1 MVRALSMLFVLVGW
15 SVAGCGPEPRAAPPS
30 RYPGLEAVAP
40 AANGDGLTR
49 VLVFY
54 DMEGVAGQDTWRSFL
69 FGMPEYPHG
78 RELLTA
84 DLNAVIAG
92 LFDAGADSVDVVDA
106 HGSTNSA
113 EPDALESALDRRA
126 RIVYRD
132 HPFDPMLDLAEP
144 GRYDAI
150 AGVAHH
156 ARTGSRGFASHT
168 ITIGMEV
175 LIDDRPVTEVELFA
189 YSMGE
194 QGVPLIFVSGDDRLE
209 QNLNDAG
216 IDWIQYVVTKRSLS
230 ADRVE
235 LRPVDEVHAEMRTK
249 ARIALEQRDAA
260 KALRLGD
267 PIKTTLHAVPP
278 ASLAL
283 LDGVPGI
290 DYRDQR
296 VTFEAPNF
304 RAALTGLERLI
315 NVAQSGYQEEMTG
328 AWMRGRDP
336 NDEMRAGMVA
346 IITRWLDVESGRDS
360 TAAGR
365 PMLDRFAPDSGHRYH
380 GAN

>member
-1 MVRALSMLFVLVGW
+1 VSRMLGLGTFVAAAFLV
-15 SVAGCGPEPRAAPPS
+15 GCGPGATRPPS
-30 RYPGLEAVAP
+30 NAIRGPVSVP
-40 AANGDGLTR
+40 AANNTDGLVR

-54 DMEGVAGQDTWRSFL
+54 DMEGVSGQDTWRSFL
-69 FGMPEYPHG
+69 YGTPEYPHG

-106 HGSTNSA
+106 HGSTNAA
-113 EPDALESALDRRA
+113 EPDAIESELDPRA

-132 HPFDPMLDLAEP
+132 HPFNPMVDMAEP
-144 GRYDAI
+144 GRYDAVV
-150 AGVAHH
+150 GVAHH

-175 LIDDRPVTEVELFA
+175 LLDDRPVTEVELFA
-189 YSMGE
+189 YSMGAE
-194 QGVPLIFVSGDDRLE
+194 GVPLIFVSGDDRLE
-209 QNLNDAG
+209 QNLAAAG
-216 IDWIQYVVTKRSLS
+216 IDWIQYVVTKRSRS

-249 ARIALEQRDAA
+249 ARIALQRRDSA
-260 KALRLGD
+260 KALRLDG
-267 PIKTTLHAVPP
+267 PVKATLHAVPP

-283 LDGVPGI
+283 LEGVPGV

-296 VTFEAPNF
+296 VTFEAPDYTSAF
-304 RAALTGLERLI
+304 AGLERLI
-315 NVAQSGYQEEMTG
+315 NVAQSGYQQEMTA

-336 NDEMRAGMVA
+336 AAMMKAGIEAVVG
-346 IITRWLDVESGRDS
+346 RWLDVESGRDS
-360 TAAGR
+360 AAAQR
-365 PMLDRFAPDSGHRYH
+365 PMLDRFAPDSVRRYH